1 MFNTLFNSNTLFNAY
16 AEQSKAF
23 LSPVVKFNE
32 TLTAHVEKLAKLQ
45 IATFNE
51 YADLGLKQF
60 KDAVAV
66 KDLESFQGYATAQ
79 FQGIAKLNQKVL
91 DDSKKFVDLGNSLK
105 DELTKLAEEN
115 KNVLFAAPTAP
126 QAKAAK

>member
-1 MFNTLFNSNTLFNAY
+1 MFNTLFNNY

-23 LSPVVKFNE
+23 FAPVVKFNE
-32 TLTAHVEKLAKLQ
+32 TVTAQVEKLAKLQ

-66 KDLESFQGYATAQ
+66 KDLDGFQAYANAQ
-79 FQGIAKLNQKVL
+79 FQGLAKLNQKLL
-91 DDSKKFVDLGNSLK
+91 DDGKKFADLGASFK

-115 KNVLFAAPTAP
+115 KNVYFAAPVVPT
-126 QAKAAK
+126 AKAAK